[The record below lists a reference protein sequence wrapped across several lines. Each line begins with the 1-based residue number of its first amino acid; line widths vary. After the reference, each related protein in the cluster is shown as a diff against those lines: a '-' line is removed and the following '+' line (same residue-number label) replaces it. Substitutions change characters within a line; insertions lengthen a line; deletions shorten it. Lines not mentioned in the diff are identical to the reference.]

1 MKKTISLIAMIVA
14 FSIPSFAQSGGGL
27 KAGLSVSNLKVTS
40 DGFGFDFSS
49 RIGFHGGLYYHFFL
63 GEHFAIQP
71 ELLYSLKGAK
81 LSVMGFEANTNLD
94 YIDIP
99 LLARYQ
105 VTDLI
110 NLHAGPQVGLLI
122 AANSVVD
129 GEKEDIKEELTTLDF
144 GLAFGGGVDLP
155 MGLNF
160 TVRYVLGLSNIAADV
175 EDDSTLKNN
184 VFQFSIGYKLFG
196 KK

>member
-1 MKKTISLIAMIVA
+1 M
-14 FSIPSFAQSGGGL
+14 
-27 KAGLSVSNLKVTS
+27 
-40 DGFGFDFSS
+40 
-49 RIGFHGGLYYHFFL
+49 
-63 GEHFAIQP
+63 
-71 ELLYSLKGAK
+71 
-81 LSVMGFEANTNLD
+81 
-94 YIDIP
+94 
-99 LLARYQ
+99 
-105 VTDLI
+105 
-110 NLHAGPQVGLLI
+110 I

-129 GEKEDIKEELTTLDF
+129 GEKEDIKEDLTTLDL